1 MACVLSSHAVIQ
13 ARKGNFN
20 KNTSNPVDPEISFKL
35 PEFCSTVVGSD
46 ESSKHL
52 NQMDLD
58 FSSLHHTHP
67 ITKIDKFSK
76 NIVSSMIA
84 RPEYSGKLGI

>member
-1 MACVLSSHAVIQ
+1 MCVLSSHTVIQ

-35 PEFCSTVVGSD
+35 PECCSIVVGSD

-58 FSSLHHTHP
+58 FS

-76 NIVSSMIA
+76 KIVSSMIA
-84 RPEYSGKLGI
+84 RPEYSGKLEI